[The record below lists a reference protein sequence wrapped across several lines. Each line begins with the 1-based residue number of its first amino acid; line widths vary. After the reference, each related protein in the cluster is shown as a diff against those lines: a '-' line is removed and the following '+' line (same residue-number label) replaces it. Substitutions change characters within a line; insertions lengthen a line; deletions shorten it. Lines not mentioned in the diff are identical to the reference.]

1 MIKTILCDLG
11 DVIVFVDHKKIA
23 KGLAEPLAKN
33 LKVGDIVQFT
43 RFGFCKLDKKEKD
56 KLMFWYT
63 HD

>member
-1 MIKTILCDLG
+1 M
-11 DVIVFVDHKKIA
+11 KKILFYKIWLTSLIIA
-23 KGLAEPLAKN
+23 IGGLNNAVVAQSSKN